1 MNSILV
7 PKANPPITIVTRLTT
22 HITDISLSLA
32 NINRR
37 KSNSLLMSSTTI
49 VADTNTFELVSGLE
63 VHVQLNTN
71 SKIFSS
77 DSAAFGAAANAHIST
92 VSLGLPGALPKLNKE
107 VIEKAMRIGLA
118 LNCEI
123 NQYNFFDRK
132 NYFYADLPKG
142 YQITQDNSPIC
153 KNGFIKVTLA
163 NGEEK
168 RIGINRI
175 HLEEDAG
182 KSMHDQDENYS
193 FVDLNRAGVP
203 LIEIVTEPDIRSAE
217 EASALLTEIRQLV
230 RFLNVSDG
238 NMEEGSLRCDA
249 NISVRK
255 VGETQFGTR
264 CEVKNINSMRN
275 VRRAMDFEFGRQV
288 EVITAGG
295 EIIQST
301 LNFDA
306 EKGTTSPMRSKEEAN
321 DYRYFPDPDL
331 PPVVI
336 SDEWLERVK
345 SGMPLLPKEIVKNL
359 MTEATI
365 NAAEATILADDKDL
379 YQYYIDAQPEVNNKK
394 SLVNWLLGSVRAILS
409 EKQIGIAAYT
419 LLPVQL
425 AQTINLVDEKKISQQ
440 SALQELLP
448 ALAKD
453 QNANPVELARQLN
466 LLIVEDND
474 ATAALIDEVLAKY
487 QPQVA
492 AYKNGKKGL
501 LGLFVGDVMKLA
513 KGKADAKKVNELILE
528 KLKA

>member
-1 MNSILV
+1 
-7 PKANPPITIVTRLTT
+7 
-22 HITDISLSLA
+22 
-32 NINRR
+32 
-37 KSNSLLMSSTTI
+37 MSTTTI
-49 VADTNTFELVSGLE
+49 VKQASDFELVSGLE
-63 VHVQLNTN
+63 IHVQLNTQ
-71 SKIFSS
+71 SKIFCA
-77 DSAAFGAAANAHIST
+77 DSAAFGAEANEHISA

-107 VIEKAMRIGLA
+107 VVEKAMRIGLA

-123 NQYNFFDRK
+123 NPYNFFDRK

-153 KNGFIKVTLA
+153 KNGYLNVQLA
-163 NGEEK
+163 NGTEK

-249 NISVRK
+249 NISIRER
-255 VGETQFGTR
+255 GTTAFGTR
-264 CEVKNINSMRN
+264 CEVKNLNSIRN
-275 VRRAMDFEFGRQV
+275 VRRAIDFEFGRQV
-288 EVITAGG
+288 EVVSAGG
-295 EIIQST
+295 KIIQST

-306 EKGTTSPMRSKEEAN
+306 DKGTTSPMRSKEEAN

-336 SDEWLERVK
+336 SDEWLNRVK
-345 SGMPLLPKEIVKNL
+345 EAMPTLPKELAKQLVAELGINFS
-359 MTEATI
+359 EA
-365 NAAEATILADDKDL
+365 AVLADDREL
-379 YQYYIDAQPEVNNKK
+379 YQYYNEAKKDIKQPK
-394 SLVNWLLGSVRAILS
+394 SLVNWLLGSIRAILN
-409 EKQIGIAAYT
+409 EKQIDIANYAVK
-419 LLPVQL
+419 PIQL

-440 SALQELLP
+440 NAIQQLLP
-448 ALAKD
+448 ALETKESASAE
-453 QNANPVELARQLN
+453 QLAQQLN
-466 LLIVEDND
+466 LLIVEDTD
-474 ATAALIDEVLAKY
+474 AVSALVDEVLAQY
-487 QPQVA
+487 QAQVA
-492 AYKNGKKGL
+492 AYKKGKKGV
-501 LGLFVGDVMKLA
+501 LGLFVGEVMKLA

-528 KLKA
+528 KLK